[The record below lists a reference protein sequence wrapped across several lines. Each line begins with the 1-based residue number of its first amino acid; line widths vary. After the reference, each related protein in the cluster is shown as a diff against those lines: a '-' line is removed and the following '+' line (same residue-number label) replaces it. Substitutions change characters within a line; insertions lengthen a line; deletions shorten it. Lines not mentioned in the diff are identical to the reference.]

1 MLLLA
6 KLLKA
11 LSSDASPWQLALG
24 IMFGMIF
31 GLTPLLGLH
40 NLLIL
45 FIVLFFR
52 INLSTFLLAFPLF
65 SGLGYVLAPLMS
77 KMGESLLTLEGLNS
91 IWTALY
97 NTGFGRLSQFFHT
110 LTLGSLITA
119 IVLAPVVLIIS
130 KILIIQYR
138 EKLMAHIE
146 KFKIIQLLKS
156 SKLYRLYQ
164 GLGGIKP

>member
-1 MLLLA
+1 MLILA

-31 GLTPLLGLH
+31 GLTPLLSLH

-52 INLSTFLLAFPLF
+52 INLSTFLLAVPLF
-65 SGLGYVLAPLMS
+65 SGLGFFLSPLMA
-77 KMGESLLTLEGLNS
+77 MLGEMLLTLDAMKVP
-91 IWTALY
+91 WTWLY
-97 NTGFGRLSQFFHT
+97 NTAFGQLSRFFHT
-110 LTLGSLITA
+110 LTLGSLATA
-119 IVLAPVVLIIS
+119 LVLAPGVLIFS

-138 EKLMAHIE
+138 EKVMDSIE
-146 KFKIIQLLKS
+146 KFKIIQLLKGS
-156 SKLYRLYQ
+156 RFYRLYQ
-164 GLGGIKP
+164 GVRG